1 MHYVALFVPCY
12 MSALRPIDAKHAE
25 RVLRAL
31 GDDVVLIDGRCCGQP
46 AFNSGF
52 RAEAKSVGRELLRA
66 AQPHATVVVPS
77 GSCTSMVQH
86 YLPGLFEG
94 ARRDGAESIGRRFHE
109 FSDYVQNHPRVGELR
124 LRLDGVVT
132 YHDSCHA
139 RRELGVTS
147 SAIALIERIE
157 GLELRRLQ
165 YEEEC
170 CGFGGTFS
178 AKQPEISAAMMAGKL
193 ADVTQTGARV
203 VVSADLSCLA
213 HLESGA
219 RGMGLGVET
228 WTIAELLSRALP

>member
-1 MHYVALFVPCY
+1 MQYVALFVPCY
-12 MSALRPIDAKHAE
+12 MSALRPVDAEHAE

-31 GDDVVLIDGRCCGQP
+31 GDDVTVIDGRCCGQP
-46 AFNSGF
+46 AYNSGF
-52 RAEAKSVGRELLRA
+52 RDEAKSVGRELLRA
-66 AQPHATVVVPS
+66 AQPHSTVVVPS

-94 ARRDGAESIGRRFHE
+94 ARRDGAESIGRRFRE
-109 FSDYVQNHPRVGELR
+109 FSDYVYHHPQAGELK

-139 RRELGVTS
+139 RRELGVSS
-147 SAIALIERIE
+147 SAIGLIERIE

-219 RGMGLGVET
+219 NGMGVALET